1 MPQKRVMRH
10 FNLFVLIVFMFFT
23 GICFS
28 MDDFDDHEDL
38 IVEVNLNWL
47 PCHIKLDILFNL
59 LEKKDYNKVINIS
72 KKLIQGDW
80 GEDKMLLYLL
90 SSSTYLSGNLTESIE
105 YLERSLKSDKYYC
118 EIAAPLKDNKL
129 LNESELR
136 YILGEL
142 YSEKGLEEKSVKEL
156 KLSKKLAKKHFGSS
170 FNEQL
175 YKKIIQPNIFS
186 FSKKNDKF

>member
-1 MPQKRVMRH
+1 MRY

-23 GICFS
+23 GTCFS
-28 MDDFDDHEDL
+28 MDDNEDL

-59 LEKKDYNKVINIS
+59 LEKKEYNKVINIS
-72 KKLIQGDW
+72 EKLIQGDW

-90 SSSTYLSGNLTESIE
+90 SSSKYLSGDLTESIE
-105 YLERSLKSDKYYC
+105 YLERSLKSDKYHC
-118 EIAAPLKDNKL
+118 EIAAPLKDNKF

-136 YILGEL
+136 YILSEL

-156 KLSKKLAKKHFGSS
+156 KLSKKLAKKHFGNS

-186 FSKKNDKF
+186 FKQEK

>member
-1 MPQKRVMRH
+1 MRH